1 MTRTGGIGRKHRPSA
16 QEMGRR
22 LSGTLHGGRG
32 QSLVEF
38 AFLLPVMLI
47 IIFGI
52 IDFGMGL
59 RSYIALT
66 NATREGARFAA
77 VGNPAG
83 SYPTNCDGLSNT
95 TVTGRVCVSIQGLQL
110 ADVTDVSVEYPNGEA
125 PGESVIVSADY
136 TYNYITPLGDFIA
149 FFSGGTVTETLS
161 LSTSTDMRL
170 E

>member
-1 MTRTGGIGRKHRPSA
+1 MEPISTTRQQPRTRKKGLAGRLHR
-16 QEMGRR
+16 ER
-22 LSGTLHGGRG
+22 RG

-38 AFLLPVMLI
+38 SLILPVLLI
-47 IIFGI
+47 MVFGI
-52 IDFGMGL
+52 IEFGMGI
-59 RSYIALT
+59 RSYISLT

-83 SYPTNCDGLSNT
+83 SFPSQCNGTTTT
-95 TVTGRVCVSIQGLQL
+95 TVIGRTCVAVEGLNR
-110 ADVTDVSVEYPNGEA
+110 ANMTSVEVAYPNGQA

-136 TYNYITPLGDFIA
+136 TYNYITPLGDIMH
-149 FFSGGTVTETLS
+149 FFSGGTLTESLA

>member
-1 MTRTGGIGRKHRPSA
+1 MRSATGSRRNDRAAAQTKH
-16 QEMGRR
+16 GR
-22 LSGTLHGGRG
+22 LSRALRGGRG

-38 AFLLPVMLI
+38 SLLLPVMLI

-59 RSYIALT
+59 RSYISLT

-83 SYPTNCDGLSNT
+83 SFPSQCSTPTST
-95 TVTGRVCVSIQGLQL
+95 TVVGRTCVAVEGLDRADISSVTVTYPDGQG
-110 ADVTDVSVEYPNGEA
+110 
-125 PGESVIVSADY
+125 PGNSVIVSADY
-136 TYNYITPLGDFIA
+136 TYHYITPLGDFIH
-149 FFSGGTVTETLS
+149 FFSGGTLTETLA

>member
-1 MTRTGGIGRKHRPSA
+1 MTRTAASQREQRPGDPQRRGRL
-16 QEMGRR
+16 RR
-22 LSGTLHGGRG
+22 LRRGGRG

-38 AFLLPVMLI
+38 SLLLPVMLI

-59 RSYIALT
+59 RSYISLT

-83 SYPTNCDGLSNT
+83 SFPSQCNGTTTT
-95 TVTGRVCVSIQGLQL
+95 TVIGRTCVAVEGLNRSNITSL
-110 ADVTDVSVEYPNGEA
+110 TVTYPNGQG
-125 PGESVIVSADY
+125 PGNSVVVSADY
-136 TYNYITPLGDFIA
+136 TYEYITPLGDFIN
-149 FFSGGTVTETLS
+149 FFSGGTLTETLS